1 MKESVTYSKLRP
13 ELAKFFH
20 IDRVENAIQPGM
32 PDVVLSA
39 FSRTLFVEMKAEIG
53 KSLRGSQVAWC
64 MKRAAKNCTSDMFVI
79 ARDMEQYVIF
89 HMVDVAMNAG
99 VVSLDL
105 HHTVKRTI
113 QGVASYFREALLGD
127 EDGA

>member
-13 ELAKFFH
+13 ELAKFFQ

-39 FSRTLFVEMKAEIG
+39 FNRTMFVEMKAEIG
-53 KSLRGSQVAWC
+53 KSLRGSQVSWC
-64 MKRAAKNCTSDMFVI
+64 FRRVTKGCTNDMFVI

-89 HMVDVAMNAG
+89 YMVDVANNAG
-99 VVSLDL
+99 EVSLDL
-105 HHTVKRTI
+105 YHVVKQTPEE
-113 QGVASYFREALLGD
+113 VAAYFRMVLFGGQNES
-127 EDGA
+127 